1 MKRVFEA
8 RDGLEAHMVAG
19 LLEQAGLMAQ
29 VHGDLLQG
37 GVGDLPALGL
47 AGVWVADSDEERA
60 REVIRDYEANQPEA
74 PQPTLRERIRPPEHD
89 HPDSRRA
96 FRHGLLIGFVIG
108 VVLMICL
115 TR

>member
-1 MKRVFEA
+1 MKRVYEA

-47 AGVWVADSDEERA
+47 AGVWVADSDADRA
-60 REVIRDYEANQPEA
+60 REVINDFEASQPEPDA
-74 PQPTLRERIRPPEHD
+74 PSLRERLRPPEHGHTD
-89 HPDSRRA
+89 TGRA

-108 VVLMICL
+108 VVLMIYL
-115 TR
+115 MR